1 MTVTESHG
9 TKRVEGTGAIFDYD
23 YLSEPPEHSYHNLN
37 KIADAFGEVSVS
49 LNSFKIGFY

>member
-1 MTVTESHG
+1 MTESHG

-49 LNSFKIGFY
+49 MNSFKIGFY